1 MQLNISKVLGIW
13 VQLGRT
19 VHRVSKVMKI
29 SPYES
34 IPYVPKSAKLVED
47 NNLLSY
53 SVDIIQYGHNLT
65 RK

>member
-13 VQLGRT
+13 IQLGPT
-19 VHRVSKVMKI
+19 VHRVSKLMKV

-34 IPYVPKSAKLVED
+34 IPYVAKSAKSVKY

-53 SVDIIQYGHNLT
+53 SGDIIGA
-65 RK
+65 

>member
-13 VQLGRT
+13 VQLGPT

-29 SPYES
+29 SRYES
-34 IPYVPKSAKLVED
+34 IPYGTKSAKSVEE

-53 SVDIIQYGHNLT
+53 SVDIIGA
-65 RK
+65 